1 MNKLSSSRQRRNRGF
16 TLIEMMIATAVSG
29 ILSSIAYP
37 SFMGTVHKVRRTDA
51 LVAVMQVQSAQERW
65 RSNNPSYGSLA
76 EIRQPAASP
85 SRHYDIEVRDSSAN
99 GYEVVATARGS
110 QTHDNAC
117 RSMKLS
123 VTGLNATYASGADS
137 SVANP
142 VEVNRQ
148 CWAL

>member
-1 MNKLSSSRQRRNRGF
+1 MNPLTSSHPRRNHGF
-16 TLIEMMIATAVSG
+16 TLIEMMVATAVSG

-51 LVAVMQVQSAQERW
+51 LVAVMQVQAAQERW
-65 RSNNPSYGSLA
+65 RSSNPSYGSLV

-85 SRHYDIEVRDSSAN
+85 SRHYDIEVRDSTAS
-99 GYEVVATARGS
+99 GYEVVATARGA
-110 QTHDNAC
+110 QARDNAC

-137 SVANP
+137 IVANP
-142 VEVNRQ
+142 AEVNRQ